1 MKFKRQEIID
11 KLRAERE
18 RIIAEV
24 EARNAEWAKKYED
37 AQRVWFEDN
46 EDRLRNLLTIIQM
59 VIDKRRPL
67 QPEEVGDVYGR
78 VDVGRLACKPPE
90 PEVANTTEIDAGIA
104 LLEAALD
111 QHITLVEMEKAGV
124 YVRRWALSR
133 G

>member
-1 MKFKRQEIID
+1 MKFKRQEILD

-18 RIIAEV
+18 HIIAEV
-24 EARNAEWAKKYED
+24 EAKNARRRKAYAD
-37 AQRVWFEDN
+37 AEAAWFENN
-46 EDRLRNLLTIIQM
+46 EDRLRNLLTVVQM

-67 QPEEVGDVYGR
+67 QPEEVGDMLSP
-78 VDVGRLACKPPE
+78 VDVYPVARKPPE

-104 LLEAALD
+104 ILEAALD

-124 YVRRWALSR
+124 YVRRWVLGR